1 MKLNWIYCKN
11 FLQLPVTV
19 NEPRKY
25 MYNRMIQSRSISI
38 FLLGINYLIGLKSIC
53 LVMPMKKILWWL
65 IAGTKGGINRARIIN
80 VLQKRPYN
88 AHKLAEKLDLDY
100 KTVRHH
106 IKVLEDNNVITA
118 SGEKYGTMYF
128 LSSSMEDNF
137 EIFQQIWH
145 EMKED

>member
-1 MKLNWIYCKN
+1 
-11 FLQLPVTV
+11 
-19 NEPRKY
+19 
-25 MYNRMIQSRSISI
+25 MIQNRSISI
-38 FLLGINYLIGLKSIC
+38 FLLGINYLIGLKSIY

-118 SGEKYGTMYF
+118 FWRKIWDNV
-128 LSSSMEDNF
+128 LSFIPNGRQF
-137 EIFQQIWH
+137 
-145 EMKED
+145 